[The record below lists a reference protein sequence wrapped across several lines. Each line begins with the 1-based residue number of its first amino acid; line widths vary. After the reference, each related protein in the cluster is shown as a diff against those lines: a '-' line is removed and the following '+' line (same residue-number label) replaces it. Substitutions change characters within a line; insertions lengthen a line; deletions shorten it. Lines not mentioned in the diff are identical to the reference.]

1 MVLSSPAGSTGHNA
15 SIGGAI
21 LYPSLE
27 ILQLTPLAP
36 IHSNTYHSLRNPLII
51 PQNSKVRLMPEPRYA
66 NHSIL
71 VVDGAEKKQKDLKYI
86 DFFIRRSECAAGV
99 RWSCPR
105 RCGRT
110 TSCSTV
116 NLPRHSGRWP
126 TTSPASGRL
135 ADLCLVRLDIPE
147 MTPCHNFISNLV
159 YSANGSAVDT
169 TIIDGKI
176 LMRAVDRKSVV

>member
-86 DFFIRRSECAAGV
+86 DFFISNKKIHRLV
-99 RWSCPR
+99 FQKDWYWK
-105 RCGRT
+105 
-110 TSCSTV
+110 
-116 NLPRHSGRWP
+116 NLRDKF
-126 TTSPASGRL
+126 L
-135 ADLCLVRLDIPE
+135 
-147 MTPCHNFISNLV
+147 
-159 YSANGSAVDT
+159 
-169 TIIDGKI
+169 
-176 LMRAVDRKSVV
+176 